1 MKNAARKERARLRAE
16 AYASKPTDSSLLY
29 GIVSASALLL
39 VMLAFGAFYEINLW
53 SQPLITV
60 VLIALAFAT
69 GVVLRRLRM
78 GRHRSAHRVEYDGD
92 EAPHGYLDDATAAA
106 TDGEAK

>member
-16 AYASKPTDSSLLY
+16 AYAPRPTDSSLLY
-29 GIVSASALLL
+29 GIVSASAVLLA
-39 VMLAFGAFYEINLW
+39 MLAFGAFYEINLW

-60 VLIALAFAT
+60 ALVALAFAT
-69 GVVLRRLRM
+69 GIVLRRLKM

-92 EAPHGYLDDATAAA
+92 AARHQDLHDATAAA
-106 TDGEAK
+106 TGVRAK